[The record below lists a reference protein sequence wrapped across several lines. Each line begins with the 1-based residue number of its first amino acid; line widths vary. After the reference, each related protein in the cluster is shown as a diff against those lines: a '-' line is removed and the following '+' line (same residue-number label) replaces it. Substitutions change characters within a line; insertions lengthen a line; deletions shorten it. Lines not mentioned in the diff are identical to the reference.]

1 MDNNL
6 SNTVA
11 CIGIGSG
18 ATGLSCC
25 HVNNQ
30 SDPTCQDI
38 FSQQDG
44 LLQKGCQSDHCMAD
58 CQNATVLYSS
68 LVQTNLSGNGQGP
81 IARYAACVNVPAI
94 FRSLSQGALSSNFSS
109 SAQQYIPTNVTEDNL
124 QNITSTVTDCLS
136 STCRNSRNSGH
147 CYDNYCSPVKL
158 LANDTTPNI
167 TAINGCLNQLCH
179 SGFSALPYADAD
191 VVGIGVCV
199 FNLTETV
206 TIANYHRS

>member
-1 MDNNL
+1 MDNSSGNA
-6 SNTVA
+6 VA
-11 CIGIGSG
+11 CIDIGSG

-25 HVNNQ
+25 HVHNQ

-44 LLQKGCQSDHCMAD
+44 LLQKGCQSDHCVAD
-58 CQNATVLYSS
+58 CQNARILYSS
-68 LVQTNLSGNGQGP
+68 LVQTNLNGSGQVP

-94 FRSLSQGALSSNFSS
+94 FRSLSQGALTPNFSS
-109 SAQQYIPTNVTEDNL
+109 AAQQYVSTNITENSL

-136 STCRNSRNSGH
+136 STCRNSRNSDL

-158 LANDTTPNI
+158 LANSTTPNI
-167 TAINGCLNQLCH
+167 TAINGCLNQLCY

-191 VVGIGVCV
+191 VVGIGVGV
-199 FNLTETV
+199 FDSTRIL
-206 TIANYHRS
+206 IIC